1 MVKHPTSPSRLPG
14 STSGSS
20 TYSWSPVGEFGTV
33 FEEAW
38 TLLKLQRET
47 FRISD
52 IPSLVGFQKR
62 PPSAGMEERAL
73 FQTIQVML

>member
-1 MVKHPTSPSRLPG
+1 LALCTGYNLG
-14 STSGSS
+14 Q
-20 TYSWSPVGEFGTV
+20 TYEEFGEFGTV

-62 PPSAGMEERAL
+62 PPSAGMEDRAL